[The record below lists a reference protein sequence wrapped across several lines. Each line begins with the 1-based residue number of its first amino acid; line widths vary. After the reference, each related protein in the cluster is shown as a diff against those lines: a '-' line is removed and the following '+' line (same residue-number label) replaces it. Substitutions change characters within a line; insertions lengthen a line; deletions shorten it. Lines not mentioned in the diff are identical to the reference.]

1 MERGKDRP
9 RPLEHDDPHR
19 LERIKQVAPHL
30 VFEHL
35 MQDADE
41 GKMTR
46 EEAIERCRALRPLL
60 VEGGV
65 LYVRDE
71 EGEG

>member
-1 MERGKDRP
+1 M
-9 RPLEHDDPHR
+9 EHDDEGR
-19 LERIKQVAPHL
+19 LARIRQVAPHL

-46 EEAIERCRALRPLL
+46 EEAIERIRALRPLL

-65 LYVRDE
+65 LYVRD
-71 EGEG
+71 GEDE